1 MGFLEFFGVWFFLGF
16 WFFLEVFGNV
26 YKIFRVIYPSGI
38 LISWDEFFH
47 QKDALFDTWLRFL
60 ECSLMKD
67 GTYSGVF
74 SLKIITF
81 GAWGQ
86 TFHEL
91 WQVTACTKN
100 YRNK

>member
-81 GAWGQ
+81 GRRQVGRRYQQSKVMATSHG
-86 TFHEL
+86 HE
-91 WQVTACTKN
+91 
-100 YRNK
+100 